1 MQSLGFGISQILHHS
16 LENDTWSIKA
26 DASVRRREN
35 LSLNQNAKLV
45 SKQNFSQ
52 NNFFQTD
59 CFQTQNKK
67 IV

>member
-35 LSLNQNAKLV
+35 LSLNQNWFPNKIFLKITFSKPTV
-45 SKQNFSQ
+45 SRLK
-52 NNFFQTD
+52 T
-59 CFQTQNKK
+59 KR
-67 IV
+67 